1 MYYMRLCNAE
11 YSQNP
16 RVHTTLIF
24 VIGNPEYTCCT
35 HIFKPTF
42 TGQIDDLFSKCFKT
56 WNWEFSS
63 ENWEKKILFG
73 IGNITE

>member
-1 MYYMRLCNAE
+1 M
-11 YSQNP
+11 
-16 RVHTTLIF
+16 
-24 VIGNPEYTCCT
+24 IGNPEYTCCI

-42 TGQIDDLFSKCFKT
+42 TRQIDDLFSKIFKT
-56 WNWEFSS
+56 RNWEFSS